1 MLSLEV
7 HFNIYPSV
15 TFVAKVSSYASFILP
30 PNESDPFSCCESG
43 HNGTSDCVVAVC
55 VGFYVVFVGWVLC
68 DVSGNRVGRCR
79 SLCGRV
85 SESCTVAGTKCQ
97 YLVFNFG

>member
-7 HFNIYPSV
+7 HFNIYPSI

-55 VGFYVVFVGWVLC
+55 VGFYIVFVGWVLC
-68 DVSGNRVGRCR
+68 NVSGNHVLIGVVVRRGNGWEVPEP
-79 SLCGRV
+79 LW
-85 SESCTVAGTKCQ
+85 
-97 YLVFNFG
+97 